1 MRKTPV
7 VIGIFVLSAVI
18 ATVFVIVQS
27 AVTRATHPLP
37 YGEQVAKACEMY
49 SVPQE
54 IVYAVIKS
62 ESDFKPDCVSQKG
75 AIGLMQLTPDTFT
88 WLCSKSGDGD
98 PSAERLYM
106 PEVNIRYGTMFLSLL
121 YTEYGVWDTC
131 FAAYNAGRT
140 RVSEWLNEPG
150 NNENGKLVHI
160 PFTETEKYVKK
171 VSAAVEIYRGILH
184 PET

>member
-54 IVYAVIKS
+54 IVYAVIKC

-106 PEVNIRYGTMFLSLL
+106 PEVNIRYGVCFLSML
-121 YTEYGVWDTC
+121 YTEFGVWDTC

-140 RVSEWLNEPG
+140 KVGAWLKDPSFNQ
-150 NNENGKLVHI
+150 NGKLVNI
-160 PFTETEKYVKK
+160 PIPETRDYVKK
-171 VSAAVEIYRGILH
+171 VCRAWKVYKSICQKES
-184 PET
+184 